1 VLIAVL
7 GFVVAMLFWS
17 ERKNTIVWTDRALT
31 IEGPYGRVIP
41 LEKIDSIKLLDDL
54 PEISSRLHGYS
65 TGSVAKGKFK
75 GPKGV
80 RYHLLLDKP
89 YERVLKISISGE
101 PPILLSLEG
110 VDEVALAEL
119 LKNRIIN

>member
-17 ERKNTIVWTDRALT
+17 ERKNTIIWTDGALT

-75 GPKGV
+75 GPKDV

-89 YERVLKISISGE
+89 YERVLKISISGD